1 MKKEYNTPVVNQLGS
16 TAEQTKSG
24 SNTGS
29 DNEQF
34 RQSGVGLPPA
44 EPRGPR
50 SS

>member
-16 TAEQTKSG
+16 TAEQTKGG

-29 DNEQF
+29 DSEPF
-34 RQSGVGLPPA
+34 RQNTGGLPPA
-44 EPRGPR
+44 DIGPR